1 MMASSDGKKRRA
13 ADSFPLI
20 RTDSSPVSG
29 HENRSSLFIRVVHHA
44 LLPVGKHLISDAI
57 VLLENLVER
66 LLPYLVVVMLNADRH
81 MSEFVCKD
89 FDRVRNL
96 KARLDEDGNGAI
108 ISKVGQAI
116 HGLAVV
122 ALQTSCE
129 KFSYNLQKRNGA

>member
-44 LLPVGKHLISDAI
+44 LLPVGEHLTSNAI

-66 LLPYLVVVMLNADRH
+66 LLPDLVVVVLNADRY
-81 MSEFVCKD
+81 MGKFVCKD
-89 FDRVRNL
+89 FDRVGDL
-96 KARLDEDGNGAI
+96 KARLDEDGNRTIVG
-108 ISKVGQAI
+108 KVGRGTA
-116 HGLAVV
+116 
-122 ALQTSCE
+122 S
-129 KFSYNLQKRNGA
+129 